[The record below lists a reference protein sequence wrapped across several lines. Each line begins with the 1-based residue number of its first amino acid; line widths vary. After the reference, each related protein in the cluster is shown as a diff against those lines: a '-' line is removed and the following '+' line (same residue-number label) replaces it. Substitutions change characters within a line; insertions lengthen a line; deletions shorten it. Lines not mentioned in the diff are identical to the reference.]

1 MQTISV
7 EQAVERITAALTPV
21 ETWEEVELSRAIGRI
36 LAEDIA
42 AIQPQPPFDRSPLDG
57 YALMAADTVG
67 ASKDEPVTLRVIDR
81 VMAGSVASE
90 TVTAGTAVRIMTGA
104 PIPAGADCVIR
115 QEDTD
120 YGEEQVA
127 IYTPLR
133 KHENYCFCGEDY
145 PAGTSLM
152 DRGEKLDAVDIGILA
167 GAGIAAVKV
176 YRKVRVAL
184 ITSGDELIAPGMAGR
199 PGKIYN
205 SNHYLLRSRLSEL
218 GFDPVMCAHVGD
230 EAEETA
236 SRIRAAAR
244 EADLI
249 ITTGG
254 VSVGQRDV
262 MHEVVSLLGGEQL
275 FWRIAAKPGSP
286 VLAYTFGGKPVI
298 ALSGNP
304 FGAFATFELLVRPA
318 LAKLSGDRTLEMEK
332 IRATV
337 EGDFPKGT
345 KGRRFVRAK
354 YRHGTVEIPKQ
365 GHASGMLSALK
376 HCNCLVDIQGPNG
389 GLHTGDTVEV
399 WLL

>member
-1 MQTISV
+1 MRGISV
-7 EQAVERITAALTPV
+7 EQAIELITAVLSPV
-21 ETWEEVELSRAIGRI
+21 DTWEELELSRAGGRI
-36 LAEDIA
+36 LAEDIV

-57 YALMAADTVG
+57 YALRSDDTTD
-67 ASKDEPVTLRVIDR
+67 ASKEHPVTLRVIDR
-81 VMAGSVASE
+81 VMAGSVAKE
-90 TVTAGTAVRIMTGA
+90 EVTAGTAVRIMTGA
-104 PIPAGADCVIR
+104 PIPAGADCIIR

-120 YGEEQVA
+120 YGEERVE
-127 IYTPLR
+127 IYTPLH

-145 PAGTSLM
+145 PAGTLLM
-152 DRGEKLDAVDIGILA
+152 DKGEKLDAVDIGILA
-167 GAGIAAVKV
+167 GAGIASVKV

-205 SNHYLLRSRLSEL
+205 SNHYLLRGRLTEL
-218 GFDPVMCAHVGD
+218 GFEPVLCAHVGD

-236 SRIRAAAR
+236 ARIRAAAR

-318 LAKLSGDRTLEMEK
+318 LAKMSGDETLMMER
-332 IRATV
+332 ITATV
-337 EGDFPKGT
+337 AGEFPKAT
-345 KGRRFVRAK
+345 KGRRFVRAR
-354 YRHGTVEIPKQ
+354 YRHGTVEIPRQ

-376 HCNCLVDIQGPNG
+376 HCNCLVDIQGPNE

>member
-1 MQTISV
+1 MHAISV
-7 EQAVERITAALTPV
+7 EQAIELITAVLSPV
-21 ETWEEVELSRAIGRI
+21 DAWEEVELSRAGGRI
-36 LAEDIA
+36 LAEGIA

-57 YALMAADTVG
+57 YALIAADTAG
-67 ASKDEPVTLRVIDR
+67 ASKEQPVTLRVVDR
-81 VMAGSVASE
+81 VMAGSVAKE
-90 TVTAGTAVRIMTGA
+90 EVTAGTAVRIMTGA
-104 PIPAGADCVIR
+104 PIPKGADCVIR

-127 IYTPLR
+127 ICTPLQ
-133 KHENYCFCGEDY
+133 KYENYCFCGEDY
-145 PAGTSLM
+145 PAGTLLM
-152 DRGEKLDAVDIGILA
+152 DKGEKLDAVDIGILA
-167 GAGIAAVKV
+167 GAGIASVKV
-176 YRKVRVAL
+176 CRKVRVAL

-205 SNHYLLRSRLSEL
+205 SNHYLLRGRLTEL
-218 GFDPVMCAHVGD
+218 GFEPVMCAHVGD

-236 SRIRAAAR
+236 ARIRAAAR
-244 EADLI
+244 EADII

-286 VLAYTFGGKPVI
+286 VLVYTFDGKTVI

-318 LAKLSGDRTLEMEK
+318 LAKLSGDASLMMEK
-332 IRATV
+332 ITATV
-337 EGDFPKGT
+337 AGDFPKAT
-345 KGRRFVRAK
+345 RGRRFVRAR
-354 YRHGTVEIPKQ
+354 YRHGTVEIPQQ

-376 HCNCLVDIQGPNG
+376 HCNCLVDIHGPNE